1 LPVGFSITSRAARHE
16 HCGWLNEVRLGVAG
30 VRQSSVLRELL
41 KREEILVV
49 PGVQAALFARV
60 AEEAGFEAV
69 YATGAGISNLQLGLP
84 DLGLATMTEILDT
97 VRRIVSVTSV
107 PVIADIDDGY
117 GSPINVYRCVREFTR
132 AGVAALQLEDQA
144 APKRC
149 GHFEGKA
156 VISQSEMVQ
165 KIRAARDASLD
176 DDLVLIARTDSI
188 APCGLEEALERA
200 QAYGEA
206 GADLI
211 FVEAPETMEQLELL
225 PHRVGFPLV
234 ANMVEGGRTPLLSS
248 LELECMGYKM
258 VLFAN
263 ATLKSAVK
271 GVQRVL
277 EGLRTHGST
286 AGLGAEM
293 ISMELRNELTDLRRF
308 EKLEREYGNGLSE
321 RRRYTKTEEG
331 ITR

>member
-1 LPVGFSITSRAARHE
+1 M
-16 HCGWLNEVRLGVAG
+16 EVPE
-30 VRQSSVLRELL
+30 VRQSQVLRELL
-41 KREEILVV
+41 NREEILVV

-60 AEEAGFEAV
+60 AEAVGFEAV

-84 DLGLATMTEILDT
+84 DLGLATMTEILET
-97 VRRIVSVTSV
+97 VRRIVSCTCL

-117 GSPINVYRCVREFTR
+117 GSPINVYRCVKEFTR

-149 GHFEGKA
+149 GHFYGKA
-156 VISQSEMVQ
+156 VISRGKMVQ
-165 KIRAARDASLD
+165 KIQAARDASVD

-188 APCGLEEALERA
+188 APCGLEEAVERA

-211 FVEAPETMEQLELL
+211 FVEAPETLGQLELL
-225 PHRVGFPLV
+225 PRRVGFPLV
-234 ANMVEGGRTPLLSS
+234 ANMVEGGRTPLVGACDLQG
-248 LELECMGYKM
+248 MGYKM

-263 ATLKSAVK
+263 ATLKSAIK

-277 EGLRTHGST
+277 EGLKEYGST
-286 AGLGAEM
+286 AELGDEM
-293 ISMELRNELTDLRRF
+293 ISMRLREELTDLKRF
-308 EKLEREYGNGLSE
+308 EQLEREYANSPP
-321 RRRYTKTEEG
+321 
-331 ITR
+331 